1 MTQGFQRHRTAIG
14 RASFSRPV
22 RIALDDGLIGLDVH
36 VLDYG
41 CGRGDDVRGLLTL
54 GVVAEGWDPQ
64 HARPA
69 PTLPTD
75 VVNLGYVLNVIDDP
89 IERARVLVSAWQL
102 AQRLLV
108 VAARL
113 TSKAPKDP
121 GTPHADGYRTS
132 ANTFQRYYE
141 QAELRSFIDSVLG
154 VQCVPAGPGV
164 FYVFRD
170 HSQREL
176 YLSSRYRSA
185 RTTMRIDWALNEQHK
200 AILAPI
206 LQFVA
211 ERGRLPDESEV
222 KDGDALM
229 QTFGSLRRTYRVVQR
244 LVSAEEWQ
252 RVAQVHHHDLLVYLA
267 LSKFGQRPLWS
278 HLPPQLQLD
287 IRAFFGSYAA
297 AQRDADTMLFATG
310 KREIVEDA
318 CRSSMLGKLTPTALY
333 VHDSALTHLSPLL
346 RIYEGCARVVI
357 GRVDGANVVKLHHR
371 EPRVSYL
378 RYPEFDRIG
387 HPALYESYSVH
398 LQTFRV
404 SQRRFSESS
413 NPPVLHRKEQLLTAD
428 HPLRPRF
435 ERLTRAE
442 ERHNLYAQPE
452 LIGTRN
458 GWEQALAAAGVTV
471 RGHVIRLQPGGQQVD

>member
-22 RIALDDGLIGLDVH
+22 RIALDDGLIGPGVH
-36 VLDYG
+36 VFDYG

-54 GVVAEGWDPQ
+54 GIVAEGWDPQ
-64 HARPA
+64 HARRA

-113 TSKAPKDP
+113 ISEAPKDR

-141 QAELRSFIDSVLG
+141 QTELRSFIDSVLG
-154 VQCVPAGPGV
+154 VQSVPAGPGV

-185 RTTMRIDWALNEQHK
+185 RTTLRIDWALIEQHK
-200 AILAPI
+200 AILAPV

-211 ERGRLPDESEV
+211 ERGRLPDKSEV
-222 KDGDALM
+222 NDGDTLV
-229 QTFGSLRRTYRVVQR
+229 QTFGSLRRAYRVVQR

-252 RVAQVHHHDLLVYLA
+252 RVAQVRHHDLLVYLA
-267 LSKFGQRPLWS
+267 LSKFGLRPLWS
-278 HLPPQLQLD
+278 HLPASLQLD
-287 IRAFFGSYAA
+287 IRSFFGSYAA

-310 KREIVEDA
+310 KREIIEDA
-318 CRSSMLGKLTPTALY
+318 CRSSVVGKLTPTALY

-357 GRVDGANVVKLHHR
+357 GRVDGANVIKIHHD
-371 EPRVSYL
+371 EPAVSYL
-378 RYPEFDRIG
+378 SYPSFETDA
-387 HPALYESYSVH
+387 HPGIDASLNVH
-398 LQTFRV
+398 LQSFRIR
-404 SQRRFSESS
+404 SRTYRDRA
-413 NPPVLHRKEQLLTAD
+413 NPFILHRKEEFVAKT
-428 HPLRPRF
+428 HPLREKF
-435 ERLTRAE
+435 ARLTRQE
-442 ERHNLYAQPE
+442 ERYGLYSDAAR
-452 LIGTRN
+452 IGTRE
-458 GWEQALAAAGVTV
+458 GWEAVLAERGVRV
-471 RGHVIRLQPGGQQVD
+471 RGHRIIRS